1 MYLFLL
7 TLFYVLMNVAG
18 IYYLR
23 RILKPRLKDDL
34 SVWLF
39 SISLSLSVTFLLV
52 LLLLSLF
59 LNYNFIN
66 SY

>member
-1 MYLFLL
+1 MYLALL
-7 TLFYVLMNVAG
+7 IAFYFMINIPG
-18 IYYLR
+18 IYYVR
-23 RILKPRLKDDL
+23 RILKLRLKDDL

-39 SISLSLSVTFLLV
+39 SISLSLSVTFFLV

-66 SY
+66 IY